1 MLKQKN
7 KTCSEFSFAKRI
19 KGPAPKLTKI
29 EPFWWEEVKI
39 AKY

>member
-7 KTCSEFSFAKRI
+7 KTCSEFSFGKRI
-19 KGPAPKLTKI
+19 RGLAPKIAEL
-29 EPFWWEEVKI
+29 EPFYCEEVKN